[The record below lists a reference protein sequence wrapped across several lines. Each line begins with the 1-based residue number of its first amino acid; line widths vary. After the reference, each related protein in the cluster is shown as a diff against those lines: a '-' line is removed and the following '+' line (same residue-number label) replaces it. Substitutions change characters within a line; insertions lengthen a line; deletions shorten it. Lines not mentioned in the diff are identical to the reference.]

1 MWYIIARKDESHV
14 LSRTPAPDV
23 RMQGQTQENENSS
36 KTRIRIKPRC
46 GTETGPLTRGK
57 EPPQIARNPDPG
69 KENPNATSDS
79 NVDQAI
85 WHRVCAYLK
94 SRLSKENIP
103 TSVASRMRSLEPQSW
118 LQIRLRIGFQGSR
131 AEKKG
136 MWRFNRKRGNHMMLD
151 NKSSQK

>member
-23 RMQGQTQENENSS
+23 RMQGQTQENENPS

-94 SRLSKENIP
+94 KQAIQREHSNVRCLTYEEFRTAIVVTNQVENWISGKPSRE
-103 TSVASRMRSLEPQSW
+103 
-118 LQIRLRIGFQGSR
+118 
-131 AEKKG
+131 KG